1 MRYATLWYCDLCS
14 TNEQF
19 VHARH
24 QLETGD
30 LPSGFVVRGEAA
42 LCGEHSRQVRGVLQV
57 GEHYRQL
64 LPEALIAAALEG
76 DR

>member
-1 MRYATLWYCDLCS
+1 M
-14 TNEQF
+14 
-19 VHARH
+19 AR
-24 QLETGD
+24 
-30 LPSGFVVRGEAA
+30 
-42 LCGEHSRQVRGVLQV
+42 SRQVRGVLQV